1 MGARTELDTCYF
13 ESVADGVV
21 LLTLNWRLA
30 LTALAIVPGVM
41 VLSLTFA
48 KRVRPIYRSLRK
60 DVEQILGRLS
70 KVTGQHYSLETVG
83 GYWLLPE
90 PP

>member
-1 MGARTELDTCYF
+1 MTLREIKQKHHLSTIAVAAIACVEPSLVYWMEQGGA
-13 ESVADGVV
+13 
-21 LLTLNWRLA
+21 
-30 LTALAIVPGVM
+30 
-41 VLSLTFA
+41 LS
-48 KRVRPIYRSLRK
+48 RK